1 MPIAVSSVG
10 RFRVSMLC
18 AVLALH
24 GGRVGAQEPEAQEP
38 AAQESAAQPAD
49 LMGEWC
55 LVRKRMVTKYTVT
68 AGKLQIRGGRSGHLH
83 EADLRCDDAYT
94 RCEANPRDR
103 QMPDSTVISMCTLRS
118 IIGFHRRFPLLAA
131 LPLRCMVAAR
141 RSLQHTQPG
150 DTRFEYFVT

>member
-94 RCEANPRDR
+94 RCEAK
-103 QMPDSTVISMCTLRS
+103 TLRGWGTPVS
-118 IIGFHRRFPLLAA
+118 EILRLDGERMELTRVWGGSWNGKTYRFVYT
-131 LPLRCMVAAR
+131 RC
-141 RSLQHTQPG
+141 PKW
-150 DTRFEYFVT
+150 